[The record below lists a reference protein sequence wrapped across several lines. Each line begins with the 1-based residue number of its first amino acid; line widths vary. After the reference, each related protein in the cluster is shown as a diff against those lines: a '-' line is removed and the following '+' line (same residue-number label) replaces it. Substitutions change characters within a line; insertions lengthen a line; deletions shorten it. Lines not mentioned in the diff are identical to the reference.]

1 MQPPPVEHVESL
13 ASLYTHV
20 RVVLGMV
27 VGLGLTHL
35 LRHFARIIDRPVRER
50 TYWVHLLWAV
60 SMFLYLLHF
69 WWWEFRLV
77 HTLNWTFLLFLF
89 VALYALLLY
98 LLCAIIFPDSLD
110 GYRDYEEYFY
120 SRRRW
125 FFGLLGLAY
134 VVDLVDTWIKGVAY
148 YEGFGPELQL
158 RSLVYVVLCAIA
170 MATPNR
176 RFHAAFVVASL
187 AYQVSWIVR
196 QFETL

>member
-1 MQPPPVEHVESL
+1 NDEPARACPHPPACLQRRHGLRTIGRMQPPPVEHADSL

-35 LRHFARIIDRPVRER
+35 LRHFARIIDRRVRER

-98 LLCAIIFPDSLD
+98 LLCAIIFPD
-110 GYRDYEEYFY
+110 
-120 SRRRW
+120 
-125 FFGLLGLAY
+125 
-134 VVDLVDTWIKGVAY
+134 
-148 YEGFGPELQL
+148 
-158 RSLVYVVLCAIA
+158 
-170 MATPNR
+170 
-176 RFHAAFVVASL
+176 
-187 AYQVSWIVR
+187 
-196 QFETL
+196 